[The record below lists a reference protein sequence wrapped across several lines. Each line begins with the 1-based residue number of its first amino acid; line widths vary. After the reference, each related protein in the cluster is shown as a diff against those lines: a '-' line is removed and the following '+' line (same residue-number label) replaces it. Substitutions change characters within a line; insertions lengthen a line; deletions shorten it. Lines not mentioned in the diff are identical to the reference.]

1 MKVLK
6 WLDDNFEKTICII
19 LMSSMTSII
28 FLQFVM
34 RRVFNN
40 SLTWSEELARYLF
53 IWLIYI
59 GISYGAKMKSHIKL
73 EATVM
78 KLPAKIQPYFVLL
91 AEVLFLGFAAF
102 IVYTSWDV
110 VQRQL
115 ILGQTSPAM
124 RLPMAV
130 VYAAPTVGFALA
142 SFRQLQII
150 AAWFKKMFFTKPEP
164 NQEQGG
170 G

>member
-1 MKVLK
+1 MKILK
-6 WLDDNFEKTICII
+6 WLDENFEKYICII
-19 LMSSMTSII
+19 LMSVMTLVI

-34 RRVFNN
+34 RRGFNN

-73 EATVM
+73 EAFII
-78 KLPAKIQPYFVLL
+78 KLPIKLQPYFVLL

-102 IVYTSWDV
+102 IVYTSFGV
-110 VQRQL
+110 VKRQVD
-115 ILGQTSPAM
+115 LGQTSPAIGI
-124 RLPMAV
+124 PMSV

-142 SFRQLQII
+142 SIRQIQII
-150 AAWFKKMFFTKPEP
+150 ISEVKKLLKKNVE
-164 NQEQGG
+164 EVE
-170 G
+170 